1 MELSSFL
8 KEPRYR
14 PLRDVALFGILIL
27 GFHFLFRFWA
37 YQMHYWPVH
46 DALMPLYDRLSD
58 LLYYNSK
65 WVLQHLTDYD
75 YMFVDPDR
83 KIIYVPTNSYVKVNH
98 GCSGLKQF
106 LQWIVL
112 MTFFPGPWKKKLW
125 FIPLGLII
133 IHLVNIFRI
142 SGLSVVVIYWPQH
155 WHFIHDYVYR
165 PFFYVVMFGLW
176 VWWVEKFRGKPVR

>member
-1 MELSSFL
+1 M
-8 KEPRYR
+8 Y
-14 PLRDVALFGILIL
+14 
-27 GFHFLFRFWA
+27 
-37 YQMHYWPVH
+37 YWPIH
-46 DALMPLYDRLSD
+46 DPLMPLYDRLSD

-65 WVLQHLTDYD
+65 WVLQHFTSYD
-75 YMFVDPDR
+75 YMYVDPDR
-83 KIIYVPTNSYVKVNH
+83 RIIYVPDNSYVQVNH

-106 LQWIVL
+106 LQWLVL

-133 IHLVNIFRI
+133 THLVNVFRI

-176 VWWVEKFRGKPVR
+176 VWWVEKFRGKPVC